1 MKNMWAKASPQRKKT
16 TVMIAAIGVVGVV
29 SWGLV
34 AMTQDNSVGPRKNA
48 RPVSHELL
56 TVRDPKSLG
65 IDGLKAEID
74 QIKKQLREV
83 IDMNRDIQSRAA
95 NQPSSASS
103 AAAASPDMPASED
116 MTPEDRAALERIR
129 NAPNANAPAGRT
141 PAGRTP
147 SGGSRQGSAPRM
159 GNQAPS
165 LEGAETTAPSG
176 PAPYK
181 LEIKSYGE
189 KEEEDGAKVAKKDEY
204 PGVESVGGKKNAKN
218 SRFVLPAGA
227 IMEGVLLTGLDAP
240 TASHAR
246 QNPFPAL
253 VRIKHEALLP
263 NRWRTDIRECFVMA
277 SGYGDLASERAY
289 LRAEAISCVRDDG
302 TIMESTMDGFASG
315 EDGKNGIRGR
325 LVSKQGQ
332 MMAQAL
338 MGGFLQGIAN
348 IYKPARVPQLT
359 LSTGN
364 GSTGTDS
371 YNRPDPSMA
380 LEEGIAGGMQT
391 AAKAVADFY
400 IDMARNTFPIIEIDA
415 GRKVSFIV
423 GRSVNVTSRNAMQQ
437 QQRGGM
443 MNSTMNYMQNGP
455 VGRAVNQ
462 VMGNGQAATLYQP

>member
-1 MKNMWAKASPQRKKT
+1 MMKDMWAKASPQQKKT
-16 TVMIAAIGVVGVV
+16 TVVIAAIGVVGVV

-34 AMTQDNSVGPRKNA
+34 AMTQDNTSGPRKNA

-65 IDGLKAEID
+65 IDGLKAEMD
-74 QIKKQLREV
+74 QMKKQLREV

-95 NQPSSASS
+95 NQPSSA
-103 AAAASPDMPASED
+103 AAASPDMPESED

-129 NAPNANAPAGRT
+129 NAPNANAPAGRA
-141 PAGRTP
+141 P
-147 SGGSRQGSAPRM
+147 SAPRM

-165 LEGAETTAPSG
+165 LEGVETTPSG

-189 KEEEDGAKVAKKDEY
+189 KEEEDGAKVAKKDEDS
-204 PGVESVGGKKNAKN
+204 GVESVGGKKNAKN
-218 SRFVLPAGA
+218 SRFVLPAGS

-348 IYKPARVPQLT
+348 IYQPARAPRLT
-359 LSTGN
+359 LNPS
-364 GSTGTDS
+364 GTDT
-371 YNRPDPSMA
+371 YTRPDPSMA
-380 LEEGIAGGMQT
+380 LEEGVAGGMQT

-437 QQRGGM
+437 QQHGGLI
-443 MNSTMNYMQNGP
+443 NSTMNYMQNTP

-462 VMGNGQAATLYQP
+462 AMGNGQAPSLYQP

>member
-1 MKNMWAKASPQRKKT
+1 MMKDMWAKATPQQKKT
-16 TVMIAAIGVVGVV
+16 TVMIAAIGVVGAV

-34 AMTQDNSVGPRKNA
+34 AMTQDGSTGPRKNA

-65 IDGLKAEID
+65 IDGLKAEMD
-74 QIKKQLREV
+74 QMKKQLREV

-95 NQPSSASS
+95 NQPSST
-103 AAAASPDMPASED
+103 AAASPDMPASED

-129 NAPNANAPAGRT
+129 NAPNANAPAGR
-141 PAGRTP
+141 AP
-147 SGGSRQGSAPRM
+147 SGGNRQGSAPRM
-159 GNQAPS
+159 GNQPPS
-165 LEGAETTAPSG
+165 LEGVEATPSS

-189 KEEEDGAKVAKKDEY
+189 KEEEDGAKVAKKDEDS
-204 PGVESVGGKKNAKN
+204 GVESVGGKKNAKN
-218 SRFVLPAGA
+218 SRFVLPAGS

-359 LSTGN
+359 LSTGSGN
-364 GSTGTDS
+364 TGTDS
-371 YNRPDPSMA
+371 YSRPDPSMA
-380 LEEGIAGGMQT
+380 LEEGVAGGMQT

-437 QQRGGM
+437 QQRGGLI
-443 MNSTMNYMQNGP
+443 NSTMNYMQNTP

-462 VMGNGQAATLYQP
+462 VMGNGQAPSLYQP